1 MKKQYLVQNKVKNK
15 EFDVYE
21 KKNGQL
27 EQEKQAL
34 ILKLRGIL
42 NNILSTNNALILR
55 VGLLIVAVIGH

>member
-15 EFDVYE
+15 QFDVYE

-27 EQEKQAL
+27 EQEKQAF

-42 NNILSTNNALILR
+42 NNILSTNDALILR

>member
-15 EFDVYE
+15 QFDVYE

-42 NNILSTNNALILR
+42 NNILTTKY
-55 VGLLIVAVIGH
+55 